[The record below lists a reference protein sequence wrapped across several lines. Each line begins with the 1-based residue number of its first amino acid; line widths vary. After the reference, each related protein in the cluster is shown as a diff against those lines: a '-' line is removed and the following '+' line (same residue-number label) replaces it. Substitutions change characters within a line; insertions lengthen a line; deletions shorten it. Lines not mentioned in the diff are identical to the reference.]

1 MSLFDKKNTAATKTS
16 KVVTEN
22 KDKVKKDKGVKEEK
36 SMKELYDLTDVG
48 DNKQKKIS
56 EKKVFKYAQAY
67 NVLQKPLV
75 TEKVTNLGICNKYVF
90 VVANDTNKV
99 EVAKAINQ
107 IYGVKP
113 VKVNIIK
120 MIGKATRSGKVSGK
134 RKDWKKAIVTL
145 SKGETIKIYEGV

>member
-75 TEKVTNLGICNKYVF
+75 TERLQTWEF
-90 VVANDTNKV
+90 V
-99 EVAKAINQ
+99 INMFLLLLM
-107 IYGVKP
+107 IL
-113 VKVNIIK
+113 IK
-120 MIGKATRSGKVSGK
+120 
-134 RKDWKKAIVTL
+134 
-145 SKGETIKIYEGV
+145 